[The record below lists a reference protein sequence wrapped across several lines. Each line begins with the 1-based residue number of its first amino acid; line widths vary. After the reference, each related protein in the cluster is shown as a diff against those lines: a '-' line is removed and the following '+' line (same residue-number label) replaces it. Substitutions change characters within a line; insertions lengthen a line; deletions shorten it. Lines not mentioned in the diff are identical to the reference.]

1 MITNSSRA
9 VGPQIRMLLPTLTPR
24 EQSVVQYMLNRGSE
38 IHRVTIAD
46 VAEANNVS
54 DAMIV
59 KLAKKLG
66 YNGYRE
72 LRAALTEYNQLAV
85 SEMYEDLSPT
95 DTPEMIIDKVFKTAI
110 QALQETQAIL
120 DINGFNRA
128 VDAVYRSRQRDFY
141 GVGGSAIIAQDAA
154 HKFLRIGIRA
164 AAYDDPHLMMMSA
177 ALLTADDV
185 VLAVSHSGRT
195 SAVIEPARLAK
206 QNGATVIALVN
217 YSTSPLAQ
225 EADIVLCSTARGSP
239 LMGENAAAR
248 VAQLNILDALF
259 VCIAQQD
266 YARAEQSLD
275 KTMTSVRQKR
285 ES

>member
-1 MITNSSRA
+1 MNQASHL
-9 VGPQIRMLLPTLTPR
+9 VGPQIRMLLPTLTLR
-24 EQSVVQYMLNRGSE
+24 EQNVVQYMLDRGSD
-38 IHRVTIAD
+38 INGVGIAE
-46 VAEANNVS
+46 VAQATGVS

-59 KLAKKLG
+59 KIAKKLG
-66 YNGYRE
+66 YNGYRD
-72 LRAALTEYNQLAV
+72 LRAALQEYSSLAV
-85 SEMYEDLSPT
+85 AEMFEELSPG
-95 DTPEMIIDKVFKTAI
+95 DTPETIIDKVFKTSI

-120 DINGFNRA
+120 DMEAFNRA
-128 VDAVYRSRQRDFY
+128 VHVLHHAQQRDFY
-141 GVGGSAIIAQDAA
+141 GVGGSAIIAMDAA

-164 AAYDDPHLMMMSA
+164 TAYSDPHLMMMSA
-177 ALLTADDV
+177 ALLTPDDA

-195 SAVIEPARLAK
+195 SAVIEPARLARQK
-206 QNGATVIALVN
+206 GVPVIALVN
-217 YSTSPLAQ
+217 YSTSPLAH

-266 YARAEQSLD
+266 YDRAEHALEQ
-275 KTMTSVRQKR
+275 TMTSVRQKR

>member
-1 MITNSSRA
+1 MTQASHL
-9 VGPQIRMLLPTLTPR
+9 VGPQIRMLLPTLTQR
-24 EQSVVQYMLNRGSE
+24 EQNVVQYMFDRGSE
-38 IHRVTIAD
+38 INSVSIAD
-46 VAEANNVS
+46 VAQATGVS

-59 KLAKKLG
+59 KIAKKLG
-66 YNGYRE
+66 YNGYRD
-72 LRAALTEYNQLAV
+72 LRTALQEYSSLAV
-85 SEMYEDLSPT
+85 AEMYEELSPD
-95 DTPEMIIDKVFKTAI
+95 DTPETIIDKVFKTSI

-120 DINGFNRA
+120 DIEAFNRA
-128 VDAVYRSRQRDFY
+128 VRVLTKARQRDFY
-141 GVGGSAIIAQDAA
+141 GVGGSAIIAMDAA

-164 AAYDDPHLMMMSA
+164 TAYSDTHLMMMSA
-177 ALLTADDV
+177 ALLTPADV

-195 SAVIEPARLAK
+195 SAVIEPARLAR
-206 QNGATVIALVN
+206 QQGVPVIALVN

-266 YARAEQSLD
+266 YEHAEHALEQ
-275 KTMTSVRQKR
+275 TMTSVRQKR
-285 ES
+285 ET